1 MFTLFLNTASNCKSV
16 SVGLSMV
23 TGDKPRL
30 VTPPTFPS
38 VKVDAIYNSQ
48 RHLQQQLKIFVKYK
62 DKKEC
67 ERHCIKLLV

>member
-1 MFTLFLNTASNCKSV
+1 
-16 SVGLSMV
+16 MV

-48 RHLQQQLKIFVKYK
+48 RHLQQQLKPFVKYK